1 MPVVQVIDVAE
12 TTGFEHATPPIVT
25 VAPVTKFDPAIV
37 TEVPPV
43 DEPDVGEIDD
53 TVGAATLGVT
63 ADDACELPDVPPAFV
78 AVDVNVY
85 AVPFV
90 KLLNEHEPDAPVTVQ
105 VAEPDDGVGDAVTV
119 YDAGVPP
126 VDGATT
132 VTVAEPLPPTTV
144 GIPGTPGAAGGE
156 PRYNMSAT
164 EYAVLFLRTLLAPI
178 IS

>member
-1 MPVVQVIDVAE
+1 M
-12 TTGFEHATPPIVT
+12 T
-25 VAPVTKFDPAIV
+25 VAPVTKFDPVII

-53 TVGAATLGVT
+53 TVGAAALGVT

-144 GIPGTPGAAGGE
+144 GIPGTPGAAGGV